1 MSYFFEKIII
11 IFKKFFS
18 GHFITKKNP
27 TSKWTFFSKKNYNLI
42 LNVFLHLC
50 NYYILCHIFL
60 KKLKSFLKKFSG
72 HFITKKNPTS
82 KWTFFSKK
90 NYNLILNV
98 FLHLC
103 NYYILCHIFLKKL
116 KSFLKKIFFG
126 PFYNQ
131 KKSDLKMDIFFEKKL
146 QFDFKCVFTSV

>member
-1 MSYFFEKIII
+1 MSYFFEKIKI

-18 GHFITKKNP
+18 GHFITNP
-27 TSKWTFFSKKNYNLI
+27 TSKWTFFSKKYYNLILNVFFDICVTNIYNLI

-60 KKLKSFLKKFSG
+60 KKLKSFLKKLKKFFSG

-90 NYNLILNV
+90 
-98 FLHLC
+98 
-103 NYYILCHIFLKKL
+103 
-116 KSFLKKIFFG
+116 
-126 PFYNQ
+126 
-131 KKSDLKMDIFFEKKL
+131 KL